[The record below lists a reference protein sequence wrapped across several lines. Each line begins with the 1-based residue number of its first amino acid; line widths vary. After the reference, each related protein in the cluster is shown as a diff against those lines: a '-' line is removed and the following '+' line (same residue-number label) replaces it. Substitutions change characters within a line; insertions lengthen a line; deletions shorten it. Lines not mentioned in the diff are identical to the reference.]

1 MDGESLAE
9 QLFFVT
15 IRIETVSKET
25 NSKTI
30 TGVGTGFVISYRWND
45 KEGLFLVTNKHVLKD
60 AEKIRFFFIQS
71 DGKNPVLGK
80 TYNIEMGN
88 VNTMWYGHPNDNID
102 VAIML
107 LSGVFDEIRKRNW
120 QIFYKT
126 LTKDLVPT
134 PQQEKDLD
142 AIEAVTFVG
151 YPNGI
156 YDTANYLPVIRTGT
170 TATPPSVNYKGLPQ
184 FLIDASV
191 FPGSSGSPV
200 FILNRGSYPNKK
212 GVLIAESPV
221 EHEYPHCWRCH
232 NPVVFRITFQWF
244 FKVEDLRDKI
254 LKGNKKV
261 HWVPD
266 TANNSYEAWIR
277 NLKDNSVTRQRY
289 WGTPIPI
296 WKCSSCHKIK
306 VIGSRQE
313 IEKNGGKDS

>member
-212 GVLIAESPV
+212 GGLIVGSRVLLLGLVSEVYTRNEEGMWDFADIPTKV
-221 EHEYPHCWRCH
+221 T
-232 NPVVFRITFQWF
+232 PVVRTQQMINLGIVVKSST
-244 FKVEDLRDKI
+244 I
-254 LKGNKKV
+254 LETIESFLKSKG
-261 HWVPD
+261 
-266 TANNSYEAWIR
+266 E
-277 NLKDNSVTRQRY
+277 
-289 WGTPIPI
+289 
-296 WKCSSCHKIK
+296 IK
-306 VIGSRQE
+306 
-313 IEKNGGKDS
+313 